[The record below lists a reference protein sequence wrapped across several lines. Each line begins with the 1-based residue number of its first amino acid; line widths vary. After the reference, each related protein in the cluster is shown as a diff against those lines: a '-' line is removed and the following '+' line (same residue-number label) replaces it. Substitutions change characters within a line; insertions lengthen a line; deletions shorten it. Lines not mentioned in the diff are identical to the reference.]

1 MPKDSQS
8 LVSPS
13 FFLTIFLETRHT
25 NNPFFPFG
33 LLIMKKATTN
43 IFVLFFFLSSF
54 SQKDSVEVLFA
65 FRITDYQVK
74 LNDSVT
80 VVQINLPDAIPLSI
94 YDKQLGIVKHR
105 YMNGTLDTSLIGWG
119 RCHLIKGNYY
129 YFAINKYHADE
140 PEQGDL
146 LYTKCKTPVYYKSL
160 LFDINRHAVSLI
172 TVDDNQFYHVADL
185 FQLNQ
190 QKEKALLD
198 SMVADIRFTGAI
210 MKKQMPEQN
219 QLIEGGLFN
228 RKKLFDAMQITT
240 KNELEEFLKYMVARP
255 ERYAGNTWKLSE
267 IYATW
272 MINKTPQVIAN

>member
-1 MPKDSQS
+1 
-8 LVSPS
+8 
-13 FFLTIFLETRHT
+13 
-25 NNPFFPFG
+25 
-33 LLIMKKATTN
+33 MKKATAN
-43 IFVLFFFLSSF
+43 IFLLFLFLSSF

-80 VVQINLPDAIPLSI
+80 VVQINLPDALPLSL
-94 YDKQLGIVKHR
+94 YDKQIGILKHR
-105 YMNGTLDTSLIGWG
+105 YENGTLDTNLIGWG

-129 YFAINKYHADE
+129 YFAINKYQANE

-160 LFDINRHAVSLI
+160 LFDINRHAISLT
-172 TVDDNQFYHVADL
+172 TVDDNQFYHSANV

-190 QKEKALLD
+190 QNERTLLD
-198 SMVADIRFTGAI
+198 SMVADIRFTGAT
-210 MKKQMPEQN
+210 MKKQMPQQN
-219 QLIEGGLFN
+219 QLIDGGLFDGK
-228 RKKLFDAMQITT
+228 RLFDTMEVTT
-240 KNELEEFLKYMVARP
+240 RTELEEFLKYIVARP

-272 MINKTPQVIAN
+272 MMNKTPQVIAN

>member
-1 MPKDSQS
+1 
-8 LVSPS
+8 
-13 FFLTIFLETRHT
+13 
-25 NNPFFPFG
+25 
-33 LLIMKKATTN
+33 MKRIATT
-43 IFVLFFFLSSF
+43 IVILFLFLDSF
-54 SQKDSVEVLFA
+54 SQKDSVEALFA

-80 VVQINLPDAIPLSI
+80 VVQINLPASFPLSI
-94 YDKQLGIVKHR
+94 NDKQLGILKHR
-105 YMNGTLDTSLIGWG
+105 YANGALDTNLIGWG
-119 RCHLIKGNYY
+119 RCHLIKGSYY
-129 YFAINKYHADE
+129 YFAINKYHKDE

-146 LYTKCKTPVYYKSL
+146 LYTKCKTPAYYKSL
-160 LFDINRHAVSLI
+160 LFDINRHAISL
-172 TVDDNQFYHVADL
+172 TAVDDNQFYHAAEL

-198 SMVADIRFTGAI
+198 SMVADIRFTGAA

-219 QLIEGGLFN
+219 QTVAGGLFDG
-228 RKKLFDAMQITT
+228 RKLFDAMEITT
-240 KNELEEFLKYMVARP
+240 KNELEEFLKYIVARP